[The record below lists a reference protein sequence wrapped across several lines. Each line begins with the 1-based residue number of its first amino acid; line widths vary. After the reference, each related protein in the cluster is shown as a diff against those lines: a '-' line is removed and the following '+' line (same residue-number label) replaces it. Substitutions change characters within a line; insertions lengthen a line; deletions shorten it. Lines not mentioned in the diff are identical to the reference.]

1 MARPAKPLVAVR
13 MSDDDGLEEFGGL
26 ARWRQVLLRFP
37 AGATESYRL
46 PEIAGGLPGNFDRPL
61 NDARTAYE
69 RFVLIDGA
77 AEPPIYEWTD
87 ILER

>member
-1 MARPAKPLVAVR
+1 
-13 MSDDDGLEEFGGL
+13 MSGDEDLEEFGGL
-26 ARWRQVLLRFP
+26 ARWRQVILRFP
-37 AGATESYRL
+37 GGSTTQYRL

-69 RFVLIDGA
+69 RFVLADAA
-77 AEPPIYEWTD
+77 AEPPVYEWTD